1 MTDPFMTDPFMSD
14 PIRHLR
20 SITEELNRSFSFYE
34 SMTSQ
39 ILKSASMSRTLQ
51 ESLVAQRAIDRS
63 LIASTVSAL
72 DTFRLPDLTSNYGD
86 LLSANKVLSQ
96 YVSQASNA
104 ESTLSKVIAE
114 HNSLRNS
121 IESITSL
128 PTARDLLSSL
138 DTTRLLNTSLTSQYR
153 LLDLEKQKFGSM
165 IGASTVWAND
175 LAATFGKFTS
185 SYRDVVDAIPVVTQ
199 NIGPLIATYAP
210 IEYSL
215 ELDVI
220 EQITIEPEDETYY
233 ESLPSLDEELA
244 TFDNRLLTMLN
255 GARDSLNSS
264 NPDKARHVTTS
275 VRELFTH
282 IIHRL
287 APDDDIKKWST
298 NETHYHEN
306 RPTRRARLLYICRK
320 FSCDP
325 LTKFIEDDVRAALS
339 LVDSLNA
346 GTHVVQSKLTQSQLQ
361 AIVYRMESLV
371 LFLLKVSRGQD

>member
-1 MTDPFMTDPFMSD
+1 
-14 PIRHLR
+14 
-20 SITEELNRSFSFYE
+20 
-34 SMTSQ
+34 MTSQ
-39 ILKSASMSRTLQ
+39 ILKSASMSRALQ
-51 ESLVAQRAIDRS
+51 ESLAAQRTMDRS
-63 LIASTVSAL
+63 LIASAASTLA
-72 DTFRLPDLTSNYGD
+72 TFRLPDLTSNYGE

-96 YVSQASNA
+96 YVSQASIA
-104 ESTLSKVIAE
+104 ESTLSKVFAE
-114 HNSLRNS
+114 HNSLRKS
-121 IESITSL
+121 LESITSL
-128 PTARDLLSSL
+128 STTRDLLSSL
-138 DTTRLLNTSLTSQYR
+138 DTTRLLHTSLSSQYR
-153 LLDLEKQKFGSM
+153 LLDLESQKFGSM
-165 IGASTVWAND
+165 IGASNVWAND

-185 SYRDVVDAIPVVTQ
+185 SYRDVVDAITVVPQ

-220 EQITIEPEDETYY
+220 ERVTIESEDEPNYDA
-233 ESLPSLDEELA
+233 LPSLDEELA
-244 TFDNRLLTMLN
+244 TFDDRLLILLN

-264 NPDKARHVTTS
+264 NPDKTRHVTTS

-282 IIHRL
+282 IIHGL

-298 NETHYHEN
+298 NETHYHDN
-306 RPTRRARLLYICRK
+306 RPTRRARLLYICRT

-346 GTHVVQSKLTQSQLQ
+346 GTHVVQSKLTHSQLQ
-361 AIVYRMESLV
+361 AVVYRMESLA